1 MSTPPIRVLAVDD
14 ELELGNLSKEFLEMQ
29 GDIEVHTVNSVAEAR
44 AAVSAFRYDAIVSDY
59 QMPVEDGLQFL
70 KSLRA
75 SGNQIP
81 FILFTGK
88 GREEVVIEA
97 LNNGADSYLQKGGM
111 PAPMYVELQHRIRTA
126 VRKRQADLEVEQRN
140 RKLQKANKELATAKL
155 ELSSQLEAIRAGQE
169 AMAAAEEE
177 LRVSETRYRSLFEGM
192 LNGAAV
198 HEIILDDDGIPID
211 YRFLNLNA
219 SFEEMTGLD
228 RANII
233 GSTVRE
239 ALKEVEPIWIER
251 YGKVALTG
259 IPDRFDNYAQAL
271 DRHYEVSV
279 YRNAPMQFTVIMT
292 DVTIRKK
299 AERDLKGSEEK
310 FKAIANY
317 AASWEAWY
325 NSDGN
330 LLWMNSYSIALTGYT
345 PEEYIVAQDFIKM
358 AVAEEDRLLASEKMR
373 EAAMGGSGD
382 NLEIRAL
389 RKDGSKF
396 WISISWRP
404 ILDSN
409 GVSLGFR
416 TSSQDI
422 TERKRTEDA
431 LRQASLKLGM
441 LNSIT
446 RHDILNQ
453 MQVLT
458 GFLALFKLR
467 EKDPELTTYLEK
479 MSRAATNVQQQIAFT
494 KDYQDIGSQTPI
506 WVSIGRQTAEAFIQ
520 LHLKGVAWEER
531 TGGVEILIDPL
542 ALKVPYNLI
551 DNSMRHGE
559 HVNRIKMSAEQAGDA
574 MVIVYEDNGV
584 GIAPEDKEQIFKKGH
599 GKNTGLGLFLIRE
612 VLAITGT
619 TIRECGHQGHGARFE
634 IIVPPGGWR
643 RAILD

>member
-1 MSTPPIRVLAVDD
+1 MP
-14 ELELGNLSKEFLEMQ
+14 

-44 AAVSAFRYDAIVSDY
+44 TAVSAFRYDAIVSDY
-59 QMPVEDGLQFL
+59 QMPGEDGIQFL

-75 SGNQIP
+75 SGDQIP

-111 PAPMYVELQHRIRTA
+111 PSPMYVELKHRIRTA
-126 VRKRQADLEVEQRN
+126 VRKRQADKEVEQRN
-140 RKLQKANKELATAKL
+140 RKLQKANKELAVAKL
-155 ELSSQLEAIRAGQE
+155 ELSSRLDEITAGNE

-177 LRVSETRYRSLFEGM
+177 LRVSESRYRSLFEGM
-192 LNGAAV
+192 INGAAV
-198 HEIILDDDGIPID
+198 HEIILDGDGTPID

-219 SFEEMTGLD
+219 SFEEMTGLS
-228 RANII
+228 RANIL
-233 GSTVRE
+233 GKTVRE

-259 IPDRFDNYAQAL
+259 IPDHFDSYAQAL

-299 AERDLKGSEEK
+299 AEEALRGSEEK

-317 AASWEAWY
+317 AASWESWFDP
-325 NSDGN
+325 DGK
-330 LLWMNSYSIALTGYT
+330 LMWMNSYSIALTGYT
-345 PEEYIVAQDFIKM
+345 PEEYITAQDFVSM
-358 AVAEEDRLLASEKMR
+358 TFAEEDRSKASEKIL
-373 EAAMGGSGD
+373 EAIKGSSGD
-382 NLEIRAL
+382 NLELRAL
-389 RKDGSKF
+389 RKDGTNF

-404 ILDSN
+404 ILDLN
-409 GVSLGFR
+409 GHSLGFR
-416 TSSQDI
+416 TSVQDI
-422 TERKRTEDA
+422 TMRKRTEEA

-453 MQVLT
+453 MQALT
-458 GFLALFKLR
+458 GYLALFKIR
-467 EKDPELTTYLEK
+467 EKDPELLTYLEK
-479 MSRAATNVQQQIAFT
+479 ISRAATNVQQQIAFT
-494 KDYQDIGSQTPI
+494 KDYQDIGSQAPSWI
-506 WVSIGRQTAEAFIQ
+506 SIGRQTAEAFIQ

-559 HVNRIKMSAEQAGDA
+559 HVNRIKLSAEQVGDA
-574 MVIVYEDNGV
+574 MKIIYEDNGV
-584 GIAPEDKEQIFKKGH
+584 GIAPEDKERIFEKGH

-619 TIRECGHQGHGARFE
+619 TINECGQQGHGARFE

-643 RAILD
+643 RAVLD

>member
-1 MSTPPIRVLAVDD
+1 
-14 ELELGNLSKEFLEMQ
+14 
-29 GDIEVHTVNSVAEAR
+29 
-44 AAVSAFRYDAIVSDY
+44 
-59 QMPVEDGLQFL
+59 
-70 KSLRA
+70 
-75 SGNQIP
+75 
-81 FILFTGK
+81 
-88 GREEVVIEA
+88 
-97 LNNGADSYLQKGGM
+97 
-111 PAPMYVELQHRIRTA
+111 
-126 VRKRQADLEVEQRN
+126 
-140 RKLQKANKELATAKL
+140 
-155 ELSSQLEAIRAGQE
+155 
-169 AMAAAEEE
+169 
-177 LRVSETRYRSLFEGM
+177 
-192 LNGAAV
+192 
-198 HEIILDDDGIPID
+198 
-211 YRFLNLNA
+211 
-219 SFEEMTGLD
+219 
-228 RANII
+228 
-233 GSTVRE
+233 
-239 ALKEVEPIWIER
+239 
-251 YGKVALTG
+251 
-259 IPDRFDNYAQAL
+259 
-271 DRHYEVSV
+271 
-279 YRNAPMQFTVIMT
+279 
-292 DVTIRKK
+292 
-299 AERDLKGSEEK
+299 
-310 FKAIANY
+310 
-317 AASWEAWY
+317 
-325 NSDGN
+325 
-330 LLWMNSYSIALTGYT
+330 MNSYSIALTGYT